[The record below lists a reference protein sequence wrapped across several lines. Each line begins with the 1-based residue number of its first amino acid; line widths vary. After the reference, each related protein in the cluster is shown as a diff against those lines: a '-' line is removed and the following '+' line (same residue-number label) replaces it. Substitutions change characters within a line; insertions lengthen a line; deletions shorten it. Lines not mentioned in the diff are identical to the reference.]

1 MTPIGGDV
9 YEAQILGITD
19 GSLDI
24 GVLAYDND
32 ENSAIRESFTIAWED
47 PTTTTSTG
55 IPTTTT
61 TTTTT
66 PPVPLDPMIMAI
78 AGVAAIIV
86 VIIVV
91 IVIKKR

>member
-1 MTPIGGDV
+1 MWVVMYT
-9 YEAQILGITD
+9 AQILSITG

-24 GVLAYDND
+24 GVRAYDND
-32 ENSAIRESFTIAWED
+32 ENPAIRESFTIVWED
-47 PTTTTSTG
+47 PATTSTG

-61 TTTTT
+61 NTTTT

-78 AGVAAIIV
+78 AGVAAVIIV
-86 VIIVV
+86 LIVV